1 MQPYMDGGD
10 ARVSTPKEEE
20 EKEGKKGGLW
30 PEPVKDVVVVLIVGS
45 LIQWPGVYIYT
56 RGLTRLQVRST

>member
-1 MQPYMDGGD
+1 MQPYLDGGD

-20 EKEGKKGGLW
+20 EKEGKKGGFVARAGKGCSCCIDRGIL
-30 PEPVKDVVVVLIVGS
+30 DTMA
-45 LIQWPGVYIYT
+45 GVYIYT